1 MELGQIMI
9 SEYLVGEND
18 TIADALKRIDETGKR
33 CVFVVDDV
41 GKLVA
46 ALADGDVRRYVLSH
60 GTSKGFVKDAANY
73 DPLMVKQGDETKAKQ
88 LFDTYSLT
96 ALPVVDSE
104 QRPVGLVVREE
115 TTRRKRRAL
124 EKPLPVVMMAGGIG
138 SRLMPITAVLPKPLV
153 PVNEKPIAEHI
164 IDRFNDGGCQDF
176 FLILNY
182 KKGMV
187 KAYFDDLERDYEVS
201 YIEEEEFLGTG
212 GGLKLVEGQIDDTF
226 FFTNCD
232 VLVDADLQ
240 SIYEEHKK
248 TGNAITI
255 VCSLKHYTIPYGTIE
270 IAEGGEIKKM
280 TEKPTISSLVN
291 TGCYL
296 VEPSVLSLI
305 GENEVIGFPDV
316 ALRAQKAG
324 MKVGVFPVSEGSWL
338 DMGQPDEL
346 ERMSM
351 VLNEE

>member
-46 ALADGDVRRYVLSH
+46 ALADGDVRRYILSH

-138 SRLMPITAVLPKPLV
+138 SRLMPITAVLPKPLT
-153 PVNEKPIAEHI
+153 
-164 IDRFNDGGCQDF
+164 RQ
-176 FLILNY
+176 
-182 KKGMV
+182 
-187 KAYFDDLERDYEVS
+187 
-201 YIEEEEFLGTG
+201 
-212 GGLKLVEGQIDDTF
+212 
-226 FFTNCD
+226 
-232 VLVDADLQ
+232 
-240 SIYEEHKK
+240 
-248 TGNAITI
+248 
-255 VCSLKHYTIPYGTIE
+255 
-270 IAEGGEIKKM
+270 
-280 TEKPTISSLVN
+280 
-291 TGCYL
+291 
-296 VEPSVLSLI
+296 
-305 GENEVIGFPDV
+305 
-316 ALRAQKAG
+316 
-324 MKVGVFPVSEGSWL
+324 
-338 DMGQPDEL
+338 
-346 ERMSM
+346 
-351 VLNEE
+351 